1 MKKFV
6 IGAGIVL
13 AVAGVAF
20 AALMKMADD
29 LDLYDEVD
37 EDDSDGKY
45 EASLEQGQKYQIYF
59 ISARGRKRP
68 RFLTHKIKILTEG
81 REETL
86 MLKYLIFCA

>member
-13 AVAGVAF
+13 AVVGVAF
-20 AALMKMADD
+20 AALMKVADD

-45 EASLEQGQKYQIYF
+45 EASLE
-59 ISARGRKRP
+59 
-68 RFLTHKIKILTEG
+68 
-81 REETL
+81 
-86 MLKYLIFCA
+86 

>member
-20 AALMKMADD
+20 VALMKVADD

-37 EDDSDGKY
+37 EGDSDGKY
-45 EASLEQGQKYQIYF
+45 EAGLE
-59 ISARGRKRP
+59 
-68 RFLTHKIKILTEG
+68 
-81 REETL
+81 
-86 MLKYLIFCA
+86 

>member
-13 AVAGVAF
+13 AVVGVAF

-37 EDDSDGKY
+37 EDDSDDEY
-45 EASLEQGQKYQIYF
+45 EAGLE
-59 ISARGRKRP
+59 
-68 RFLTHKIKILTEG
+68 
-81 REETL
+81 
-86 MLKYLIFCA
+86 

>member
-13 AVAGVAF
+13 AVVGVAF
-20 AALMKMADD
+20 VVLMKVADD

-37 EDDSDGKY
+37 EGDSDDEY
-45 EASLEQGQKYQIYF
+45 EAGLEQGQKYQTYF

-68 RFLTHKIKILTEG
+68 RFLTRKIKILTEG
-81 REETL
+81 GEAAL
-86 MLKYLIFCA
+86 MLKYLIFCV

>member
-29 LDLYDEVD
+29 LDL
-37 EDDSDGKY
+37 
-45 EASLEQGQKYQIYF
+45 
-59 ISARGRKRP
+59 
-68 RFLTHKIKILTEG
+68 
-81 REETL
+81 
-86 MLKYLIFCA
+86 

>member
-13 AVAGVAF
+13 AVVGVAF

-45 EASLEQGQKYQIYF
+45 EAGLE
-59 ISARGRKRP
+59 
-68 RFLTHKIKILTEG
+68 
-81 REETL
+81 
-86 MLKYLIFCA
+86 

>member
-13 AVAGVAF
+13 AVVGVAF

-37 EDDSDGKY
+37 EDDSDDEY
-45 EASLEQGQKYQIYF
+45 EVGLE
-59 ISARGRKRP
+59 
-68 RFLTHKIKILTEG
+68 
-81 REETL
+81 
-86 MLKYLIFCA
+86 

>member
-13 AVAGVAF
+13 AVVGVAF
-20 AALMKMADD
+20 AALMKVTDD

-37 EDDSDGKY
+37 EDDSDDEY
-45 EASLEQGQKYQIYF
+45 EADLEQRQKYQTYF
-59 ISARGRKRP
+59 ISVRGRKRP

-81 REETL
+81 REAVL

>member
-37 EDDSDGKY
+37 EDDSGA
-45 EASLEQGQKYQIYF
+45 EYQ
-59 ISARGRKRP
+59 AGVD
-68 RFLTHKIKILTEG
+68 
-81 REETL
+81 
-86 MLKYLIFCA
+86 

>member
-29 LDLYDEVD
+29 LALYDVVD
-37 EDDSDGKY
+37 EDDSDDKY
-45 EASLEQGQKYQIYF
+45 EAGLE
-59 ISARGRKRP
+59 
-68 RFLTHKIKILTEG
+68 
-81 REETL
+81 
-86 MLKYLIFCA
+86 